1 MNYWIFDGVNQNGPY
16 PLNELPQHGLHTN
29 SLVWTEGMSQWQ
41 RASQVPAIQALLLQ
55 ADPQPTSDSL
65 PFEAA
70 PPSVPYHPSTPP
82 WQPSARPNQHVIP
95 AQPVQTINYQSPY
108 LPAHLSNANLPKGLA
123 ITSMVLGICSL
134 FFLTFYCLGVLPAIF
149 GVIFGHI
156 ARSQIKRGIAS
167 GGPMATAG
175 LICSYIAFGLTLL
188 GLIVFVVYFFFA
200 SGMYNSL
207 KTP

>member
-41 RASQVPAIQALLLQ
+41 RASQVPAIQSLLLQ
-55 ADPQPTSDSL
+55 ADPQTVSTTPTPESATTPASSD
-65 PFEAA
+65 
-70 PPSVPYHPSTPP
+70 PS
-82 WQPSARPNQHVIP
+82 WQSPAHRNQHFP
-95 AQPVQTINYQSPY
+95 TALPVQTINYQSPY
-108 LPAHLSNANLPKGLA
+108 LPAHLSNDNLPKGMA

-188 GLIVFVVYFFFA
+188 GVIVFVVYFFFA